1 VRLPTQVLS
10 MRDQC
15 RQRVAWQ
22 RLRGLC
28 TSAAAATPAVQSRL
42 FCGRDLRAGLDG
54 ARADFVLGLAGL
66 HCNKNTIPTDTSALT
81 PGAKRAHRLMPKAVG
96 ACSAGP
102 IRARP
107 AAGTR

>member
-1 VRLPTQVLS
+1 VRAPTDSSTS
-10 MRDQC
+10 MRDHC

-22 RLRGLC
+22 RLRGSC

-42 FCGRDLRAGLDG
+42 FCGCDLLRAGLDG

-81 PGAKRAHRLMPKAVG
+81 PGAK
-96 ACSAGP
+96 
-102 IRARP
+102 
-107 AAGTR
+107 